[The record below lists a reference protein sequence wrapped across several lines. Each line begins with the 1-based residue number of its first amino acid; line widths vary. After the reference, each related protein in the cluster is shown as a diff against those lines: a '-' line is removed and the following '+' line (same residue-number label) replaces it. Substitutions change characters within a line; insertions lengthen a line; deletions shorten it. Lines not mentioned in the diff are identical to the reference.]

1 MKTQKWKKALS
12 LLLAFAMI
20 FVLALPVANAA
31 GEEKTETVTL
41 HKLLLANKTKLDAW
55 NANAIEDAF
64 SNWTKKDNGDVVNG
78 EGQKMYKTG
87 DGKYTTDSTGNTALT
102 EVPKGYDASQN
113 MTQFNEIL
121 KGLGTDLPTEI
132 EGAYFAWQ
140 LPDHPTVTEA
150 DLAAGGIFSTV
161 TPKPETGDPVY
172 IKGSDSKDIPGT
184 DLLAPS
190 TKTVSGV
197 IQVELTAD
205 INQAMGGITKDLG
218 TGEKGIKFDTK
229 NLPAGKYLINEI
241 HNKSTYVGPDG
252 KTLTEVKAVPVAL
265 TMPIVNK
272 SGVVKDAHVY
282 PKNIEDKPDTT
293 KTIEEKEKI
302 IKDKKYNGK
311 DVYGYG
317 VGDKVPYTITATIP
331 AQAKYETAYWTDQMT
346 EGLTFLND
354 KDNPV
359 VVKLGTLNLEN
370 ADYEIT
376 PYGNG
381 FKLSL
386 TSSGLKK
393 INNQSETKTLTISY
407 KALMNSAAVT
417 AIAATP
423 GEPEAN
429 DVSFHYGNNPD
440 HGNTPVPNKPNEGEM
455 EIAKS
460 WVDGEGAPLQNPPA
474 GVTATFTIYDAQT
487 GEPVMKGST
496 PYSITVDGQPGGDEP
511 SAWHAKFTGLDND
524 REYII
529 KETYITGY
537 SAEYATDGLGKM
549 TVKNWK
555 DNNPKPI
562 DPEEPRVE
570 NFGKKFVKT
579 GKEKGRLA
587 GAQFVVYKKVNGKD
601 LYMVR
606 KSEGKTDELK
616 QALVNAKE
624 KLDAAITAY
633 NNRASNATD
642 EEVKNLLTNVNN
654 AQKAYNTAFVN
665 AKTGYDWVTDKNQA
679 TVLFSDGDGKFEVTG
694 LAPGTYYLEE
704 TVPPKGYAK
713 LNGPIEFTVNETSY
727 FSGGTINYEKN
738 SENKDAQEVPNKE
751 VTIPQTG
758 GIGTVIFT
766 VVGIAMVAGAFII
779 LRKNREDQYA

>member
-20 FVLALPVANAA
+20 FVLALPAANAA

-41 HKLLLANKTKLDAW
+41 HKLLLENKEKLDAW
-55 NANAIEDAF
+55 NANAIENAF
-64 SNWTKKDNGDVVNG
+64 SNWSKNKDGDVVNDK
-78 EGQKMYKTG
+78 GQKMYRTG
-87 DGKYTTDSTGNTALT
+87 DGKYTTEATGNTPLT

-113 MTQFNEIL
+113 MDQFNDIL
-121 KGLGTDLPTEI
+121 KGLGKDVTKEI
-132 EGAYFAWQ
+132 KGAYFAWQ
-140 LPDHPTVTEA
+140 LPDHLTVTEE
-150 DLAAGGIFSTV
+150 DRKEGGIFYSTD
-161 TPKPETGDPVY
+161 PKLIPAKDAPVY
-172 IKGSDSKDIPGT
+172 IKGVKGKLLEPDIET
-184 DLLAPS
+184 DPA
-190 TKTVSGV
+190 GV
-197 IQVELTAD
+197 KKVKLTTD
-205 INQAMGGITKDLG
+205 INEAMGGITNED
-218 TGEKGIKFDTK
+218 GIKFVTSD
-229 NLPAGKYLINEI
+229 LPAGEYQINEI
-241 HNKSTYVGPDG
+241 HSKSTYVGTNG
-252 KTLTEVKAVPVAL
+252 ETLTEMKAVPVVL
-265 TMPIVNK
+265 TLPIVNK
-272 SGVVKDAHVY
+272 TGVVKDAHVY
-282 PKNIEDKPDTT
+282 PKNIEDKPTTT
-293 KTIEEKEKI
+293 KTIEETEKI
-302 IKDKKYNGK
+302 IKGKKYNQK

-317 VGDKVPYTITATIP
+317 VGDQVPYKIEANIP
-331 AQAKYETAYWTDQMT
+331 AQAKYKTAYWTDQMT
-346 EGLTFLND
+346 EGLTFL
-354 KDNPV
+354 KETV
-359 VVKLGTLNLEN
+359 IVKLGTENLEEN
-370 ADYEIT
+370 THYTIE

-386 TSSGLKK
+386 TSKGLEK
-393 INNQSETKTLTISY
+393 INNQTETKTLTITY

-417 AIAATP
+417 AKEATP

-440 HGNTPVPNKPNEGEM
+440 HGNTPVPNKPIDKTM

-460 WVDGEGAPLQNPPA
+460 WVDDKGDPTNPPA

-487 GEPVMKGST
+487 GESVKKGND
-496 PYSITVDGQPGGDEP
+496 PYSITVDGTEDP
-511 SAWHAKFTGLDND
+511 AWTAKFTDLDDN

-537 SAEYATDGLGKM
+537 SAEYAKGEAGKM

-579 GKEKGRLA
+579 DGTKDGRLA
-587 GAQFVVYKKVNGKD
+587 GAQFVVYKVDQGKNV
-601 LYMVR
+601 YMVR
-606 KSEGKTDELK
+606 KSEVQDAALK
-616 QALVNAKE
+616 QKLTDAKE

-633 NNRASNATD
+633 NTRSNDNDVT
-642 EEVKNLLTNVNN
+642 NLLNNVKT
-654 AQKAYNTAFVN
+654 AQDAYNKAFVE

-679 TVLFSDGDGKFEVTG
+679 TVLFSNGDGQFEVTG
-694 LAPGTYYLEE
+694 LAPGKYYLEE
-704 TVPPKGYAK
+704 TVPPKDYAK
-713 LNGPIEFTVNETSY
+713 LSGPIEFTVNEKSY
-727 FSGGTINYEKN
+727 WSEGTIDYVKD
-738 SENKDAQEVPNKE
+738 STKKDAQEVQNKK

>member
-20 FVLALPVANAA
+20 FVLALPAANAA

-78 EGQKMYKTG
+78 KGEKMYKTG
-87 DGKYTTDSTGNTALT
+87 DGKYTTDSEGNTALT

-140 LPDHPTVTEA
+140 LRDHPTVTQA
-150 DLAAGGIFSTV
+150 DLAAGGLFATV

-172 IKGSDSKDIPGT
+172 IKGLEGNLLSPDIETVQVGGKDVT
-184 DLLAPS
+184 
-190 TKTVSGV
+190 
-197 IQVELTAD
+197 QVKLTTD
-205 INQAMGGITKDLG
+205 INKAMGGITKDLG
-218 TGEKGIKFDTK
+218 ADGKGIKFLTSD
-229 NLPAGKYLINEI
+229 LPAGEYQINEI

-252 KTLTEVKAVPVAL
+252 KTLTEVKAVPVKL
-265 TMPIVNK
+265 TLPIVNK
-272 SGVVKDAHVY
+272 SGVVTNAHVY

-293 KTIEEKEKI
+293 KTIDEAEKI
-302 IKDKKYNGK
+302 VHEKKYKNK
-311 DVYGYG
+311 DAYGYG
-317 VGDKVPYTITATIP
+317 VGDKVPYTITANIP

-440 HGNTPVPNKPNEGEM
+440 HGNTPVPNKPKNKEM
-455 EIAKS
+455 EIDKS
-460 WVDGEGAPLQNPPA
+460 WVDAEGKTITNLPA
-474 GVTATFTIYDAQT
+474 GVTAKFTIYDAQT
-487 GEPVMKGST
+487 GIALKDPNNADQD
-496 PYSITVDGQPGGDEP
+496 YSIVLDGKEQNP
-511 SAWHAKFTGLDND
+511 WHGKFTGLDD
-524 REYII
+524 TREYII
-529 KETYITGY
+529 KEDYVTGY

-587 GAQFVVYKKVNGKD
+587 GAQFVVYKKVNDKP

-606 KSEGKTDELK
+606 KSEGKTDDLK
-616 QALVNAKE
+616 QALIAAKGQ
-624 KLDAAITAY
+624 LDDAITAY
-633 NNRASNATD
+633 NNRPND
-642 EEVKNLLTNVNN
+642 DNIDNLLTNVKN
-654 AQKAYNTAFVN
+654 AQKAYNEAFVN

-679 TVLFSDGDGKFEVTG
+679 TVLFSNTDGQFEVTG

-713 LNGPIEFTVNETSY
+713 LSGPIEFTVNETSY
-727 FSGGTINYEKN
+727 FSGGTIDYVLK
-738 SENKDAQEVPNKE
+738 SGKKDAQEVQNKE